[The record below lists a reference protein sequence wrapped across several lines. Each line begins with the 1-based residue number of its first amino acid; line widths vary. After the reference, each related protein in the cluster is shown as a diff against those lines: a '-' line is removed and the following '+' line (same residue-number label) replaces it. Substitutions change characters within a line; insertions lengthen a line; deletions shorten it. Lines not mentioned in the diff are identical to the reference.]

1 VATNR
6 RTSTSPICHRAFNC
20 CASTA
25 VLVTEN
31 RLHIR
36 CQSLEAA
43 RAILGIEDICND
55 NNRFI
60 PCTEHGEN
68 WKTHSLNGPMQLL
81 IMHTHTRCLS
91 CPPSAH
97 SSVTALR
104 PRQHQADWEP
114 LQEERGFTLVNIWP
128 LTKTRSD
135 SRKSSLSIFRKNQFS
150 SHFPKLRLTPWICVF
165 VFVEDLCA
173 KATCHFLLH
182 FWIFVKE
189 HAKTVEKPIQLHFS
203 RNCEVFLKSRKDV
216 RLDIIII
223 DHWRF
228 LRALARLP
236 FRGKLVLYQLI
247 RNRGNPIPPKPPKLL
262 FPQWP
267 FVFEV

>member
-1 VATNR
+1 
-6 RTSTSPICHRAFNC
+6 
-20 CASTA
+20 
-25 VLVTEN
+25 
-31 RLHIR
+31 
-36 CQSLEAA
+36 
-43 RAILGIEDICND
+43 
-55 NNRFI
+55 
-60 PCTEHGEN
+60 
-68 WKTHSLNGPMQLL
+68 
-81 IMHTHTRCLS
+81 MHTF
-91 CPPSAH
+91 
-97 SSVTALR
+97 
-104 PRQHQADWEP
+104 DWGHFMFPMCKGDLP
-114 LQEERGFTLVNIWP
+114 L
-128 LTKTRSD
+128 
-135 SRKSSLSIFRKNQFS
+135 
-150 SHFPKLRLTPWICVF
+150 
-165 VFVEDLCA
+165 
-173 KATCHFLLH
+173 FLLH

-262 FPQWP
+262 FQQWP